1 MASLEC
7 REGMALLVS
16 KINRQFQGLRLIL
29 MPFTLREDSDY
40 LHMIAVSGN
49 HTHAASLLRQQ
60 VILCAEQIHIFCQ

>member
-16 KINRQFQGLRLIL
+16 KINRKLQGLRLIL

-40 LHMIAVSGN
+40 LHMRAVSGS
-49 HTHAASLLRQQ
+49 HGCIPFTAASHF
-60 VILCAEQIHIFCQ
+60 VC